1 MGSQYTTYKEGLK
14 ILKLQ
19 NLDDRRENLCLGFAK
34 KCLTNDKVKNLFP
47 LERSKHTMKKRK
59 TNKFKIF
66 KTNTKRFEQS
76 AVPYMR
82 RLLNKDWNNKQE
94 SLKV

>member
-1 MGSQYTTYKEGLK
+1 
-14 ILKLQ
+14 
-19 NLDDRRENLCLGFAK
+19 
-34 KCLTNDKVKNLFP
+34 
-47 LERSKHTMKKRK
+47 MKKRK